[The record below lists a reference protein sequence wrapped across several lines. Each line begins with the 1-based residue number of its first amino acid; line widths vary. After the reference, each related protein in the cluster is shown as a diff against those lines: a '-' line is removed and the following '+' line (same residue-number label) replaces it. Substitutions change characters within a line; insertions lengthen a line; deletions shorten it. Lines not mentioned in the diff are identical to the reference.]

1 MFTLI
6 FLENFGTSSPSKQN
20 FLSRLQRSNEHT
32 IQSVRQS
39 RVLSCVTT
47 TLKRPTSPALS
58 LMVVTGWTK
67 PRKAPKIYLLNQEHA
82 NFRSS
87 TELQS
92 LEHDLLQRCAV
103 VDRTTNNGTIEV
115 SNINIASGIFTSELK
130 LVNFPRFAGDFVVYI
145 EYGIAV
151 FYLVNKIAKCLN
163 EKGRLPKSAPI
174 NAVFCNDVH
183 FPSYV
188 DVKSIEMQFRRD
200 NLIEFSGAIGYS
212 CAT

>member
-1 MFTLI
+1 MFTFI
-6 FLENFGTSSPSKQN
+6 FLGNFGTSSPSKQN

-47 TLKRPTSPALS
+47 TLKRPTSPALF
-58 LMVVTGWTK
+58 LMVLTGWRK
-67 PRKAPKIYLLNQEHA
+67 PRKAPKIYLLNQQHA
-82 NFRSS
+82 NFNSS

-103 VDRTTNNGTIEV
+103 VDRATNNGTIEV

-130 LVNFPRFAGDFVVYI
+130 LVNFPSFAGDLVVYI
-145 EYGIAV
+145 EYGIAL
-151 FYLVNKIAKCLN
+151 FYLVNTITKCLN
-163 EKGRLPKSAPI
+163 EKGLLPKSASI
-174 NAVFCNDVH
+174 NAVFCNDIH

-188 DVKSIEMQFRRD
+188 DVKSIEMKLTKV
-200 NLIEFSGAIGYS
+200 NLIEFSGTIGW
-212 CAT
+212 A